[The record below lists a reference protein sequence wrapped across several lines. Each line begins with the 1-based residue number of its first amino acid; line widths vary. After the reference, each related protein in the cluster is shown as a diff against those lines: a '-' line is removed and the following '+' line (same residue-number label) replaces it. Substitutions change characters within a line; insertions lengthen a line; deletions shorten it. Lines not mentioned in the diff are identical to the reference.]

1 MWVRLQKIDF
11 PLLSVVVWG
20 LSFLSLWTLWVW
32 PPCELDHLVNCPLD
46 NQQKAPHPLPLSWLL
61 VYSLVTSRQGYCRE
75 VCSPLSFPRNVK
87 PLMVVFVGAVLG
99 VAIVAWG
106 WGDFD
111 QTCFDSF
118 PWVHLAVRLYWLPAY
133 CCIVFSNV
141 LRHKLL
147 HKLIQVNFG
156 SFEEMVSEVSV
167 WYLFSSEEGFS
178 HFSKGIDSGRL

>member
-1 MWVRLQKIDF
+1 MRVG
-11 PLLSVVVWG
+11 S
-20 LSFLSLWTLWVW
+20 
-32 PPCELDHLVNCPLD
+32 PCELSTGHPA
-46 NQQKAPHPLPLSWLL
+46 KGTPPPHPLSWLL
-61 VYSLVTSRQGYCRE
+61 VYSLVTSRQVYCRE
-75 VCSPLSFPRNVK
+75 VCSPLSSPRNVK

-118 PWVHLAVRLYWLPAY
+118 PWVHPAVRLYWLPAY

-156 SFEEMVSEVSV
+156 SFEGMVSEVILGICYDSRKTPP
-167 WYLFSSEEGFS
+167 EEVII
-178 HFSKGIDSGRL
+178 HVLVLRICD